1 MAPMDNRFLRA
12 FANPS
17 SQVFLGRRVFP
28 FCLKFR
34 VRLLAIGSPLV
45 TPGKSILPADLMM
58 AVKVCSEGGSL
69 DFGFWE
75 SVRVRELQ
83 IRPEKFSSELSR
95 FVAYCHLDAWPKYWE
110 GAKTSDSADG
120 VGIPWPLM
128 IVTNL
133 IANGIDE
140 ARAWE
145 MPEAQAI
152 WLSTAF
158 SQRAG
163 AKVNLLTTEEEE
175 LMEAVRRG
183 ELPTG
188 QG

>member
-58 AVKVCSEGGSL
+58 AVKACSEGGSL

-95 FVAYCHLDAWPKYWE
+95 FVAYCHLE
-110 GAKTSDSADG
+110 IG
-120 VGIPWPLM
+120 
-128 IVTNL
+128 
-133 IANGIDE
+133 
-140 ARAWE
+140 RAH
-145 MPEAQAI
+145 
-152 WLSTAF
+152 
-158 SQRAG
+158 
-163 AKVNLLTTEEEE
+163 V
-175 LMEAVRRG
+175 
-183 ELPTG
+183 
-188 QG
+188 